1 MKRSAGRDEF
11 KSNWLGRAALGHHT
25 TRPPGAQHDTL
36 ETAAHRSRRDGEAQ
50 AAEGL
55 DVDPPMRPEAAS
67 ALAVR
72 AACADLESWAVRA
85 TTPEGCV
92 GPNDLIRILDALRD
106 TTNGVDV

>member
-1 MKRSAGRDEF
+1 MTPS
-11 KSNWLGRAALGHHT
+11 
-25 TRPPGAQHDTL
+25 RPPLTVVGA
-36 ETAAHRSRRDGEAQ
+36 AAKAQ

-55 DVDPPMRPEAAS
+55 DVDPPMTPEAAS

-92 GPNDLIRILDALRD
+92 GLNDLIRILDALRD